1 MNHRMQNVHSP
12 WIKIKFYNR
21 ALKEKRRN
29 KLLFLKSFGNRK
41 QNVKTLNVAS
51 ISDFFKCMCLH
62 VCVQVNTNVKCVSLS
77 THRLTQSK
85 HLWNHYC
92 CSWHTHSGKRNVCE
106 FPINT
111 SIFFKNNSWEKLQ
124 VSIYWLCHHLTI
136 NVHSPHWKL
145 EES

>member
-1 MNHRMQNVHSP
+1 MNHRMQNVHFP

-51 ISDFFKCMCLH
+51 ISDFCKCMCLH

-92 CSWHTHSGKRNVCE
+92 CLDIHALVKGMCVNFQLIPLFSSKIIVG
-106 FPINT
+106 
-111 SIFFKNNSWEKLQ
+111 NNCKL
-124 VSIYWLCHHLTI
+124 VFIGSVTTLL
-136 NVHSPHWKL
+136 
-145 EES
+145 